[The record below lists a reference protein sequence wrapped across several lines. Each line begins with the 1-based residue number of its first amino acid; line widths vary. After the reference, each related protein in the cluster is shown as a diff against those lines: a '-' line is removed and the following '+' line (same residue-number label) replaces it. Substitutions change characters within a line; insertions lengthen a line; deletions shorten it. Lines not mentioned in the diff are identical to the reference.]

1 MPRPFPGSA
10 EQIVDRAVL
19 DSIGLFLEGYCQRHQ
34 LTLFT
39 EAEYS
44 LESVDYERFWGLF
57 GSGLGV
63 VVMARAVLPQDGQ
76 EAGAAAYASDAVVL
90 QLLVDPPGVQA
101 WLNQVRPSNGGPASP
116 DTLAALGKVLS
127 NTPNPTAQAQ
137 FMLAWLDFCA
147 IGLSPATCKP
157 VQDRLDRQLER
168 SLLLNQV
175 VTKIQESLDLPVI
188 LQTTVSEVRHFLQ
201 ADRLLIYQFAPSQGE
216 PDLERMA
223 VAPNA
228 LLLETADDRLPSQT
242 EMIALAESHLD
253 LDSEDRQGGY
263 ITYEAKATE
272 TLASVLHYTENFCF
286 SRSPACRKRYLSGQT
301 IVVDNVDEAY
311 AAVPCLLDFLHR
323 VAVKSKVVVPIVVG
337 QQLWGLLIVHQ
348 CLTQRYWEAWE
359 IEFLGHIAEHLAIA
373 INQAQLYQQLQQQT
387 QNLEVCVI
395 ERTQD
400 LRDAL
405 AAAQAANRA
414 KSDFLATMSH
424 ELRTPLTYI
433 IGMSAT
439 LLRWSLGDLSERQ
452 RDYLNTIH
460 TSGEHLLAVINDILE
475 VSKIES
481 GRTVLEVRE
490 FSLTSLSR
498 QSVDAFRAEAAKN
511 SLDVVLDLKISPDQD
526 RFVADPRRVRQILSN
541 LLSNA
546 VKFTPAEGKVTLRVR
561 REQHGVVFEVSDTGI
576 GIPEEAQPL
585 LFEKFQQLEN
595 VRQREYQ
602 GTGLGLALTKQL
614 VELHGG
620 SIKVISNVGVGSIF
634 TVRIPYQRSTVASP
648 LSEAP
653 SDEPVVGRI
662 VLVEDNE
669 ETASVICDMLTAA
682 DYQVI
687 WIVDGSRVLD
697 QVELLQ
703 PAGVIIDVGLASANG
718 YDIITALG
726 QSIRYQ
732 EVKILALTADHDPV
746 QEPSARQAG
755 AHATLSQPV
764 NPKQLLAA
772 IRQLMS
778 QPGPSVPS

>member
-1 MPRPFPGSA
+1 M
-10 EQIVDRAVL
+10 
-19 DSIGLFLEGYCQRHQ
+19 GLFLEQYRQRHQ
-34 LTLFT
+34 LTLIT
-39 EAEYS
+39 EA
-44 LESVDYERFWGLF
+44 DYPMAPEKPGQFWGLF
-57 GSGLGV
+57 GPSL
-63 VVMARAVLPQDGQ
+63 
-76 EAGAAAYASDAVVL
+76 AVVL
-90 QLLVDPPGVQA
+90 LVEPPEDQPNPAEGLPDSMVLHLVMDPTAIQA
-101 WLNQVRPSNGGPASP
+101 FLAEVG
-116 DTLAALGKVLS
+116 AAL
-127 NTPNPTAQAQ
+127 NNPTQRAHLEGLAHLGPPDAAAQAQ
-137 FMLAWLDFCA
+137 FMLAWMDFFA
-147 IGLSPATCKP
+147 TAAPLTCKP

-175 VTKIQESLDLPVI
+175 VTKIQESLDLSVI

-201 ADRLLIYQFAPSQGE
+201 ADRLLIYQFAGSPAEAG
-216 PDLERMA
+216 LESSPEGGA
-223 VAPNA
+223 PTGLDADAKVDSPQAPAGQDAPFQDVDAPNK
-228 LLLETADDRLPSQT
+228 PF
-242 EMIALAESHLD
+242 
-253 LDSEDRQGGY
+253 RQGGY
-263 ITYEAKATE
+263 ITYEAKASE
-272 TLASVLHYTENFCF
+272 TLSSVLHYTENFCF
-286 SRSPACRKRYLSGQT
+286 NRSPACRDRYLAGQT
-301 IVVDNVDEAY
+301 IVVNDIDEAY
-311 AAVPCLLDFLHR
+311 ASVPCLHNFLAQ
-323 VAVKSKVVVPIVVG
+323 VGVKSKVVVPILVG

-348 CLTQRYWEAWE
+348 CRAYRRWEAWE
-359 IEFLGHIAEHLAIA
+359 IEFLGHIAEHLSIA
-373 INQAQLYQQLQQQT
+373 INQAQLYQQLQRQT

-511 SLDVVLDLKISPDQD
+511 DLDVVLDLKISPDQD
-526 RFVADPRRVRQILSN
+526 SFVADPRRVRQILSN
-541 LLSNA
+541 LISNA
-546 VKFTPAEGKVTLRVR
+546 VKFTPAEGRVTLRVR
-561 REQHGVVFEVSDTGI
+561 REQNVAVFEVSDTGI
-576 GIPEEAQPL
+576 GIPESAQPL
-585 LFEKFQQLEN
+585 LFQKFQQLEN

-620 SIKVISNVGVGSIF
+620 SIKVVSRVGSGSLF
-634 TVRIPYQRSTVASP
+634 TVRIPNQRRHGDSP
-648 LSEAP
+648 IPAAP
-653 SDEPVVGRI
+653 VDEPVVGRI

-669 ETASVICDMLTAA
+669 ENASVICDMLTAA

-703 PAGVIIDVGLASANG
+703 PAAIIINLGLASANS
-718 YDIITALG
+718 YDIIVALG
-726 QSIRYQ
+726 QSVHSPR
-732 EVKILALTADHDPV
+732 VKILALTTDLSPD
-746 QEPSARQAG
+746 QDRQARQAG
-755 AHATLSQPV
+755 ANATLMHPV
-764 NPKQLLAA
+764 NPKQLLTT
-772 IRQLMS
+772 IHQLMS
-778 QPGPSVPS
+778 DPDPGLSNP

>member
-1 MPRPFPGSA
+1 MPRLFPSSA
-10 EQIVDRAVL
+10 EQVIARAVL
-19 DSIGLFLEGYCQRHQ
+19 DPLGLFLTQYSQRQ
-34 LTLFT
+34 GLSLMT
-39 EAEYS
+39 EADYP
-44 LESVDYERFWGLF
+44 LEPLGLDRFW
-57 GSGLGV
+57 
-63 VVMARAVLPQDGQ
+63 VLIGPSQ
-76 EAGAAAYASDAVVL
+76 AVVL
-90 QLLVDPPGVQA
+90 VVGPVREDADLRDLPPDPVALQLLTDSAAIRIFLEEVGTALDSPEQRAQLASLGSHLGHGDPA
-101 WLNQVRPSNGGPASP
+101 
-116 DTLAALGKVLS
+116 
-127 NTPNPTAQAQ
+127 AQAQ
-137 FMLAWLDFCA
+137 FMLAWLDFCTTA
-147 IGLSPATCKP
+147 MSPICKP

-168 SLLLNQV
+168 SLVLNQV
-175 VTKIQESLDLPVI
+175 VTKIQESLDLSVI

-201 ADRLLIYQFAPSQGE
+201 ADRLLIYQFALPQQEVG
-216 PDLERMA
+216 A
-223 VAPNA
+223 
-228 LLLETADDRLPSQT
+228 ETDQT
-242 EMIALAESHLD
+242 IALAPESAPGESGPEEFVPEEFVTEKSLPGGS
-253 LDSEDRQGGY
+253 SEDEKVNRRGGY
-263 ITYEAKATE
+263 ITYEAKSNEA
-272 TLASVLHYTENFCF
+272 LSSVLHYTESFCF
-286 SRSPACRKRYLSGQT
+286 SQSPACRERFFSGQT
-301 IVVDNVDEAY
+301 TVVNDIDDAY
-311 AAVPCLLDFLHR
+311 ASVPCLHAFLTQ
-323 VAVKSKVVVPIVVG
+323 VGVKSKVIVPILVG
-337 QQLWGLLIVHQ
+337 QQVWGLLIVHQ
-348 CLTQRYWEAWE
+348 CQQQRHWEAWE

-481 GRTVLEVRE
+481 GRTALEVRE

-511 SLDVVLDLKISPDQD
+511 DLDVVLDLKITPDQD
-526 RFVADPRRVRQILSN
+526 TFVADPRRVRQILSN
-541 LLSNA
+541 LISNA

-561 REQHGVVFEVSDTGI
+561 REQNVAVFDISDTGI
-576 GIPEEAQPL
+576 GIPESAQSL

-614 VELHGG
+614 VDLHGG
-620 SIKVISNVGVGSIF
+620 SIKVVSKVGVGSLF
-634 TVRIPYQRSTVASP
+634 SVRIPLQRGDSSLP
-648 LSEAP
+648 PPSAP
-653 SDEPVVGRI
+653 EVEPVVGRI

-669 ETASVICDMLTAA
+669 ENASIICDMLTAA

-703 PAGVIIDVGLASANG
+703 PAAVIINLSLSSANS

-726 QSIRYQ
+726 QILGHRG
-732 EVKILALTADHDPV
+732 VKILALVNEASSD
-746 QEPSARQAG
+746 QAQRAQQAG
-755 AHATLSQPV
+755 AHDTLPHPV
-764 NPKQLLAA
+764 NPKQLLTSVYH
-772 IRQLMS
+772 LMRH
-778 QPGPSVPS
+778 PALG

>member
-1 MPRPFPGSA
+1 MPRIFPGSA
-10 EQIVDRAVL
+10 KHIVSRAVL
-19 DSIGLFLEGYCQRHQ
+19 SSIGLFLEQYCQRHQ
-34 LTLFT
+34 LTLIT
-39 EAEYS
+39 EI
-44 LESVDYERFWGLF
+44 DYPQALAPSDRFWGL
-57 GSGLGV
+57 LGPSLAV
-63 VVMARAVLPQDGQ
+63 VISVEPTEEQANPMERPP
-76 EAGAAAYASDAVVL
+76 DAVVL
-90 QLLVDPPGVQA
+90 QLVLDSAAIQA
-101 WLNQVRPSNGGPASP
+101 FLEEVGAALASP
-116 DTLAALGKVLS
+116 EQRAQLARLGQTLGPHDPA
-127 NTPNPTAQAQ
+127 AQAQ
-137 FMLAWLDFCA
+137 FMLAWLDFCMTA
-147 IGLSPATCKP
+147 IPSNTCKP

-175 VTKIQESLDLPVI
+175 VTKIQESLDLSVI

-201 ADRLLIYQFAPSQGE
+201 ADRLLIYQFASSQAKVDPDSPSAAPDDPDPVAAEGDRAGPSALSDDE
-216 PDLERMA
+216 P
-223 VAPNA
+223 
-228 LLLETADDRLPSQT
+228 
-242 EMIALAESHLD
+242 
-253 LDSEDRQGGY
+253 DRQGGY
-263 ITYEAKATE
+263 ITYEAKANE
-272 TLASVLHYTENFCF
+272 ALSSVLHYTENFCF
-286 SRSPACRKRYLSGQT
+286 NHSPNCRNRYLTGRPVVVNNIDETYAT
-301 IVVDNVDEAY
+301 I
-311 AAVPCLLDFLHR
+311 PCLHHFL
-323 VAVKSKVVVPIVVG
+323 VQVGVKSKVVVPILVG
-337 QQLWGLLIVHQ
+337 QQLWGLVIVHQ
-348 CLTQRYWEAWE
+348 CRALRHWEAWE

-405 AAAQAANRA
+405 AAAQSANRA

-498 QSVDAFRAEAAKN
+498 QSVDAFRAEASKN
-511 SLDVVLDLKISPDQD
+511 GLDVVLDLKISPEQD
-526 RFVADPRRVRQILSN
+526 SFVADPRRVRQMLSN

-546 VKFTPAEGKVTLRVR
+546 VKFTPAEGRVTLRVR
-561 REQHGVVFEVSDTGI
+561 REHNTAVFEVSDTGI
-576 GIPEEAQPL
+576 GIPAAAQPL

-620 SIKVISNVGVGSIF
+620 SIKVISDVGVGSVF
-634 TVRIPYQRSTVASP
+634 TLRIPLQRINSASP
-648 LSEAP
+648 LP
-653 SDEPVVGRI
+653 PPPPDEPTVGRI

-669 ETASVICDMLTAA
+669 ENASLICDMLTAA

-687 WIVDGSRVLD
+687 WVVDGSRVLD

-703 PAGVIIDVGLASANG
+703 PAAVILNVGLASANS
-718 YDIITALG
+718 YDLITALA
-726 QSIRYQ
+726 QTVRHR
-732 EVKILALTADHDPV
+732 KLLALIPEATAD
-746 QEPSARQAG
+746 QAQRARLAG
-755 AHATLSQPV
+755 ADDTLSLPL
-764 NPKQLLAA
+764 NPKALLTA
-772 IRQLMS
+772 INQLMRHTPRRLLNS
-778 QPGPSVPS
+778 

>member
-10 EQIVDRAVL
+10 EQVVDRAVL
-19 DSIGLFLEGYCQRHQ
+19 DSIGLFLERYSQRHQ
-34 LTLFT
+34 LTLIT
-39 EAEYS
+39 EAEYPLKS
-44 LESVDYERFWGLF
+44 LNQERFWALIGPGF
-57 GSGLGV
+57 GV
-63 VVMARAVLPQDGQ
+63 VLLVQSLSQTRQGEASRADFSEAVL
-76 EAGAAAYASDAVVL
+76 L
-90 QLLVDPPGVQA
+90 HLLMDPPDLWA
-101 WLNQVRPSNGGPASP
+101 WLTQVGDDLRDASQR
-116 DTLAALGKVLS
+116 TQLIALG
-127 NTPNPTAQAQ
+127 NTLGDPSPAAQAQ
-137 FMLAWLDFCA
+137 FVLAWLNFGA
-147 IGLSPATCKP
+147 TALSPFTCKP

-175 VTKIQESLDLPVI
+175 VTKIQESLDLSVI

-201 ADRLLIYQFAPSQGE
+201 ADRLLIYQFAPSQTE
-216 PDLERMA
+216 PALEGM
-223 VAPNA
+223 VAAPSIPFLA
-228 LLLETADDRLPSQT
+228 TDDPSLPT
-242 EMIALAESHLD
+242 PVEGHLAANPA
-253 LDSEDRQGGY
+253 DRQGGY
-263 ITYEAKATE
+263 ITYEAKASE
-272 TLASVLHYTENFCF
+272 TQTSVLHYTENFCF
-286 SRSPACRKRYLSGQT
+286 NRSLACRARYLSGKT
-301 IVVDNVDEAY
+301 VVVDNVDETY
-311 AAVPCLLDFLHR
+311 AAVPCLLDFLHQ
-323 VAVKSKVVVPIVVG
+323 VEVKSKVVVPIVVG

-348 CLTQRYWEAWE
+348 CSVQRHWEAWE

-452 RDYLNTIH
+452 RDYLSTIH

-511 SLDVVLDLKISPDQD
+511 SLDVVLDLKIAPDQD
-526 RFVADPRRVRQILSN
+526 KFVADPRRVRQILSN

-561 REQHGVVFEVSDTGI
+561 REQQAVVFEVSDTGI
-576 GIPEEAQPL
+576 GIPEAAQSL

-620 SIKVISNVGVGSIF
+620 SIKVTSKVGVGSIF
-634 TVRIPYQRSTVASP
+634 TVRIPHQRSTLAPPTASP
-648 LSEAP
+648 P
-653 SDEPVVGRI
+653 PDEPVVGRI

-669 ETASVICDMLTAA
+669 ETASIICDMLTAA

-687 WIVDGSRVLD
+687 WVVDGSRVLD

-703 PAGVIIDVGLASANG
+703 PAGVIINVGLASANG
-718 YDIITALG
+718 YDIISALG
-726 QSIRYQ
+726 QSTRHPG
-732 EVKILALTADHDPV
+732 VKILALTADHAPDQV
-746 QEPSARQAG
+746 DSARQAG
-755 AHATLSQPV
+755 ANATLVQPV

-772 IRQLMS
+772 IHQLLS
-778 QPGPSVPS
+778 QP

>member
-10 EQIVDRAVL
+10 EQVVDRAVL
-19 DSIGLFLEGYCQRHQ
+19 DSIGLFLERYSQRHR
-34 LTLFT
+34 LTLIT
-39 EAEYS
+39 EAEYPLRS
-44 LESVDYERFWGLF
+44 LNQERFWGLI
-57 GSGLGV
+57 GPGLGV
-63 VVMARAVLPQDGQ
+63 VLRVQNLPQDSQSQASGADSS
-76 EAGAAAYASDAVVL
+76 EAVLL
-90 QLLVDPPGVQA
+90 QLLMDPPDVQD
-101 WLNQVRPSNGGPASP
+101 WITQLGEGLGDASQR
-116 DTLAALGKVLS
+116 TQLLALG
-127 NTPNPTAQAQ
+127 NTLGNPNPAAQAQ
-137 FMLAWLDFCA
+137 FVLAWLDFCA
-147 IGLSPATCKP
+147 TLSPFTCKP

-175 VTKIQESLDLPVI
+175 VTKIQESLDLSVI

-201 ADRLLIYQFAPSQGE
+201 ADRLLIYQFALVQTD
-216 PDLERMA
+216 PDPQEMA
-223 VAPNA
+223 VAPSA
-228 LLLETADDRLPSQT
+228 PFSEPAEAYLPAQAETVAPGGPI
-242 EMIALAESHLD
+242 IANPG
-253 LDSEDRQGGY
+253 DRQGGY
-263 ITYEAKATE
+263 ITYEAKANE

-286 SRSPACRKRYLSGQT
+286 NRSPACRERYLAGQT
-301 IVVDNVDEAY
+301 VAVDNVDATY
-311 AAVPCLLDFLHR
+311 AAVPCLIDFLR
-323 VAVKSKVVVPIVVG
+323 QVEVKSKVVVPIVVG

-348 CLTQRYWEAWE
+348 CRAQRHWEDWE

-546 VKFTPAEGKVTLRVR
+546 VKFTPAAGKVTLRVR
-561 REQHGVVFEVSDTGI
+561 REQQAVVFEVSDTGI
-576 GIPEEAQPL
+576 GIPESAQPL

-648 LSEAP
+648 LPEAP
-653 SDEPVVGRI
+653 ADEPVVGRI

-669 ETASVICDMLTAA
+669 ETASIICDMLTAA

-687 WIVDGSRVLD
+687 WVVDGSRVLD

-703 PAGVIIDVGLASANG
+703 PAGVVINVGLASANG

-726 QSIRYQ
+726 QSTRYQ
-732 EVKILALTADHDPV
+732 GVKILALTADQIPE
-746 QEPSARQAG
+746 QEPSAHQAG

-764 NPKQLLAA
+764 NPKQLISA
-772 IRQLMS
+772 IQQLLS
-778 QPGPSVPS
+778 QP

>member
-1 MPRPFPGSA
+1 MPRLFPGSA
-10 EQIVDRAVL
+10 EQVVSRSVL
-19 DSIGLFLEGYCQRHQ
+19 DSLGLFLEQYSQRHH
-34 LTLFT
+34 LTLMT
-39 EAEYS
+39 AS
-44 LESVDYERFWGLF
+44 DYPLPPSEPERFWGLV
-57 GSGLGV
+57 GTSLAV
-63 VVMARAVLPQDGQ
+63 VVVVGSVPEDVNRRDLPLDP
-76 EAGAAAYASDAVVL
+76 VVL
-90 QLLVDPPGVQA
+90 QFAMDPATIQRFLESVSTALESPQHRAQLARLGQT
-101 WLNQVRPSNGGPASP
+101 LGQPDPA
-116 DTLAALGKVLS
+116 
-127 NTPNPTAQAQ
+127 AQAQ
-137 FMLAWLDFCA
+137 FMLAWLDFCTTA
-147 IGLSPATCKP
+147 APLTCKP
-157 VQDRLDRQLER
+157 VQERLDRQLER

-175 VTKIQESLDLPVI
+175 VTKIQESLDLSVI
-188 LQTTVSEVRHFLQ
+188 LQTTVSEVRQFLQ
-201 ADRLLIYQFAPSQGE
+201 ADRLLIYQFAESLIDPHGDADRDLDTDAALGANSSHRPDPAANGSEPPSPG
-216 PDLERMA
+216 
-223 VAPNA
+223 
-228 LLLETADDRLPSQT
+228 ADDLSQ
-242 EMIALAESHLD
+242 S
-253 LDSEDRQGGY
+253 SRQGGY
-263 ITYEAKATE
+263 ITYEARASE

-286 SRSPACRKRYLSGQT
+286 SDSPPCRERYLSGQT
-301 IVVDNVDEAY
+301 LVVDNVDETY
-311 AAVPCLLDFLHR
+311 TVVPCLQAFLAQ
-323 VAVKSKVVVPIVVG
+323 VEVKSKLVVPILVG
-337 QQLWGLLIVHQ
+337 QQLWGLVIVHQ
-348 CLTQRYWEAWE
+348 CRRQRHWEAWE
-359 IEFLGHIAEHLAIA
+359 IEFLGHIAEHLSIA

-460 TSGEHLLAVINDILE
+460 TSGEHLLTVINDILE

-498 QSVDAFRAEAAKN
+498 QSVDAFRSEAAKHD
-511 SLDVVLDLKISPDQD
+511 LDVILDLKISPEQD
-526 RFVADPRRVRQILSN
+526 SFVADPRRVRQILSN

-561 REQHGVVFEVSDTGI
+561 REQQVAVFEISDTGI
-576 GIPEEAQPL
+576 GIPESAQSL

-620 SIKVISNVGVGSIF
+620 SIKVVSQVGVGSIF
-634 TVRIPYQRSTVASP
+634 TVRIPLQRRGSAHP
-648 LSEAP
+648 LPIAP
-653 SDEPVVGRI
+653 AIEEPVVGRI

-703 PAGVIIDVGLASANG
+703 PAAVVINVGLASANG

-726 QSIRYQ
+726 QSLRQ
-732 EVKILALTADHDPV
+732 RGVKILALVADQDPSQV
-746 QEPSARQAG
+746 AQARQAG
-755 AHATLSQPV
+755 AHNTLPQPV
-764 NPKQLLAA
+764 NPKQLLAT
-772 IRQLMS
+772 IYQLMR
-778 QPGPSVPS
+778 QEVGGL